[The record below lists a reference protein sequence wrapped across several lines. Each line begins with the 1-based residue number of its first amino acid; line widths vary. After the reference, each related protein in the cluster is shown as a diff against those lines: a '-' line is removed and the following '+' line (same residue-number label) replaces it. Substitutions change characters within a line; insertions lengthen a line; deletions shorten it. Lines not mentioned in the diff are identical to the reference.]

1 MSYLHLVRITFEL
14 LAPLSIGS
22 GQVVKSKRDRYDSLT
37 DKQEQQDVE
46 AAAIQRDPNGLPS
59 VPGASYQGVLR
70 RLALVALGPK
80 RTIELL
86 GIEEEGR
93 NSGRAGSVL
102 CGWGMVHDAHD
113 DAARPTPRGPTNDEV
128 LCFLAEDAPLW
139 RDHVALNHRH
149 STDGKRKFARAAV
162 PRGARFSLEMA
173 RFSSLKDDNYLIEMA
188 GLFGH
193 PDFRLG
199 SSQARGYGRIKVI
212 RASYECCALADPMAI
227 RQRRKEPP
235 SKGLPVNLL
244 NNVTFSRSRNET
256 TVATINLSAIGLLR
270 FGAAKEIAGLWTV
283 DATDAE
289 NGTKGARSVE
299 TWSDPFQ
306 PIQADRRTKDGNV
319 LRLLTEPFIRYSNGE
334 LAKVVAKQST
344 EPVDK
349 AQYQN
354 FRFPVPGSAI
364 RGPLAHRTLFWW
376 NKANGR
382 NVDAAAADRDATLQ
396 QLSDATQRPEALA
409 AFFGNAKGPT
419 GTNGSPSPG
428 RAGRVIVDDA
438 QITATHVLSVDH
450 ASIDRFTGGVRDR
463 TGALFAE
470 EALVRSTLEI
480 TVRIHA
486 ADVPKQAP
494 SPSVDS
500 IDGWSP
506 DVATAFLK
514 ALRDLC
520 DGRLPLGARSLGA
533 CSGTVSWTGTAAA
546 AWRTKCSELKVPL
559 SAKDGAQK

>member
-1 MSYLHLVRITFEL
+1 MSYLHLVRVTFEL
-14 LAPLSIGS
+14 LAPLSVGS
-22 GQVVKSKRDRYDSLT
+22 GQVVKSTRDCNNSVT
-37 DKQEQQDVE
+37 GKPQKQDVE

-70 RLALVALGPK
+70 RLALAALGRDK
-80 RTIELL
+80 TIELL
-86 GIEEEGR
+86 GIEEGP
-93 NSGRAGSVL
+93 NSGQTGSVL

-113 DAARPTPRGPTNDEV
+113 VAALPTPRGQTNDPVV

-149 STDGKRKFARAAV
+149 STDGKKKFARAAV
-162 PRGARFSLEMA
+162 PRGTRFSLEMA
-173 RFSSLKDDNYLIEMA
+173 RFSSLKDDNDLIEMA

-199 SSQARGYGRIKVI
+199 SSRARGYGRIKVI
-212 RASYECCALADPMAI
+212 RASHECCALTDPMAI
-227 RQRRKEPP
+227 RRRRNEPP
-235 SKGLPVNLL
+235 SNGLPVNLL
-244 NNVTFSRSRNET
+244 NNITFSRSRNET
-256 TVATINLSAIGLLR
+256 TVATISLSAIGLLR

-283 DATDAE
+283 GTDGAE
-289 NGTKGARSVE
+289 NGTKGARSVT

-306 PIQADRRTKDGNV
+306 TVQADRRTKDGNV
-319 LRLLTEPFIRYSNGE
+319 LRLLTEPFIRYSNGTIAE
-334 LAKVVAKQST
+334 VVAKQST
-344 EPVDK
+344 EPVDGD
-349 AQYQN
+349 QYKN
-354 FRFPVPGSAI
+354 YRFPVPGSAI

-396 QLSDATQRPEALA
+396 RLSDATQRPEALA

-438 QITATHVLSVDH
+438 LISATHVLSVDH

-470 EALVRSTLEI
+470 ETLVKSTLEI

-486 ADVPKQAP
+486 ADAPKKAP
-494 SPSVDS
+494 GASVDL

-506 DVATAFLK
+506 DVATALLK

-520 DGRLPLGARSLGA
+520 AGRLPLGARSLGA
-533 CSGTVSWTGTAAA
+533 CSGSVSWSGTAAA
-546 AWRTKCSELKVPL
+546 AWRNKCRELKVPL
-559 SAKDGAQK
+559 SAKDEAQK